1 MAMTHKLIITYVDS
15 YVTLYDDSYWSH
27 VWVRLETNGESREC
41 RYTSQIDDSVWEYEG
56 GDNEPDMDR
65 RLLSLFHSSV
75 GDEALQRCYDEETS
89 VTLTVNTPDN
99 V

>member
-1 MAMTHKLIITYVDS
+1 MAMTHKLTIVYVDS
-15 YVTLYDDSYWSH
+15 YVTSYDGSYWLR

-41 RYTSQIDDSVWEYEG
+41 RYSSQDGCSVWEYEG
-56 GDNEPDMDR
+56 GDKEPDMDP

-75 GDEALQRCYDEETS
+75 GDEALQRCYDDETT